1 MQTGNIGVT
10 TENIFPVIKKFLY
23 SEQEIFIREVISNGI
38 DACQKLKALASSGNY
53 SGDTENFQITVTI
66 NQNDQTLIFSDNG
79 IGMTGEEIDKYINQ
93 IAFSGASEF
102 LEKYKNDA
110 TNIIGHFGLGFYS
123 TFMVSDTVEIVT
135 KSYQEGAV
143 AQHWICDGSPNYT
156 LEDTEKKT
164 IGTDIILHIS
174 EEFKKI
180 YLNYQEV
187 LTLIRKYS
195 RFSPIKIV
203 IKNIPLDEP
212 IIEDDENG
220 NPTADTNQANQAK
233 EDTVTDLEPIWMKSP
248 TELERKDYLDFY
260 KKMYPNMEE
269 PLFWIHLNVDYPFNL
284 TGILYFPA
292 VTSNVDIARN
302 KVYLYSNQVFVT
314 DHVDGILPDY
324 LALLHGVIDSPDIP
338 LNVSRSYLQSDKN
351 VRKVSGYISKKVADT
366 LVKLIKEDRESYEKH
381 WDSIKV
387 FIHYGVISEQG
398 LFDKVKDALLFK
410 DVDDNYYTYDEY
422 NELVKENQTD
432 KDNHVV
438 YLYTQN
444 KKLSTTNIEACKK
457 LGYNILYMDDNVATP
472 YISELERKFNRK
484 IVFTR
489 VDSNIPSKLILK
501 GGPEE
506 FNGLNVNM
514 LLKLFNSQKPKDMPE
529 DMAFMEECSA
539 MGEDELPA
547 ILTINE
553 YSRRTKEI
561 YASNPN
567 IGKLTHLK
575 NYFTININTDSPII
589 KKLLADAEEAI
600 GKDFAEM
607 TVTCDAMEDKKN
619 AAESKL
625 SNIPYA
631 ERTEA
636 DNAEAEAAR
645 KAAQDA
651 KDARYNLIKEYAD
664 KNDIIHEIYDIAL
677 VQLGLLYGDRL
688 MNFLK
693 RSVKFIES
701 HQEVTAAK
709 AAKTTKKAKKDKK
722 ED

>member
-23 SEQEIFIREVISNGI
+23 SEQEIFIREVISNSI
-38 DACQKLKALASSGNY
+38 DACQKLKTLASSGNY
-53 SGDTENFQITVTI
+53 SGDTEHFLITVTI
-66 NQNDQTLIFSDNG
+66 NKKDDTLTFSDNG
-79 IGMTGEEIDKYINQ
+79 IGMTADEIDRYINQ

-102 LEKYKNDA
+102 LEKYKDDA

-123 TFMVSDTVEIVT
+123 TFMVSDTVEILT
-135 KSYQEGAV
+135 KSYLDDAV
-143 AQHWICDGSPNYT
+143 AQHWVCDGSPSFT
-156 LEDTEKKT
+156 LEDTEKES

-174 EEFKKI
+174 EEFKST
-180 YLNYQEV
+180 YLNYDEV
-187 LTLIRKYS
+187 KELILKYS
-195 RFSPIKIV
+195 RFSPIDIKIV
-203 IKNIPLDEP
+203 NIPKDKPKVDTDEDGHESASSVQDEQKEEILTDLKP
-212 IIEDDENG
+212 IWLQSPSEL
-220 NPTADTNQANQAK
+220 TK
-233 EDTVTDLEPIWMKSP
+233 EDYIK
-248 TELERKDYLDFY
+248 FY
-260 KKMYPNMEE
+260 NRMYPSMEQ

-284 TGILYFPA
+284 TGILYFPT

-314 DHVDGILPDY
+314 DHVAGILPDY

-351 VRKVSGYISKKVADT
+351 VRQVSSYISKKVADT
-366 LVKLIKEDRESYEKH
+366 LVKLIKEDRENYEKN

-387 FIHYGVISEQG
+387 FIHYGVLSEND
-398 LFDKVKDALLFK
+398 LFDKIKDALLFK
-410 DVDDNYYTYDEY
+410 DVDDKYYTYDEY
-422 NELVKENQTD
+422 HDLVEENQTD
-432 KDNHVV
+432 KDNHIV

-457 LGYNILYMDDNVATP
+457 LGYNVLFMDDNITTP

-501 GGPEE
+501 GGPEQ
-506 FNGLNVNM
+506 FNDINTT
-514 LLKLFNSQKPKDMPE
+514 LLIKLFNTQKPVDMPE
-529 DMAFMEECSA
+529 DIAFMEECSA
-539 MGEDELPA
+539 MGENELPA
-547 ILTINE
+547 LLTINE

-561 YASNPN
+561 YSANAN
-567 IGKLTHLK
+567 IQKLTHLK
-575 NYFTININTDSPII
+575 NYFTINLNTDSPII
-589 KKLLADAEEAI
+589 KNLMEEAEEAI

-607 TVTCDAMEDKKN
+607 TATYNTLMDKKN
-619 AAESKL
+619 EAEKKFN
-625 SNIPYA
+625 NIPYA

-636 DNAEAEAAR
+636 DNEEVEAAR
-645 KAAQDA
+645 KAADEA
-651 KDARYNLIKEYAD
+651 EAVRYKLIKDWAS

-677 VQLGLLYGDRL
+677 VQFGLLFGDRL
-688 MNFLK
+688 TDFLK

-701 HQEVTAAK
+701 HQTVAHT
-709 AAKTTKKAKKDKK
+709 KTTKKTKKSKK

>member
-23 SEQEIFIREVISNGI
+23 SEQEIFIREVISNSI
-38 DACQKLKALASSGNY
+38 DACQKLKTLASSGNY
-53 SGDTENFQITVTI
+53 SGDTEHFLITVTI
-66 NQNDQTLIFSDNG
+66 NKKDDTLTFSDNG
-79 IGMTGEEIDKYINQ
+79 IGMTADEIDRYINQ

-102 LEKYKNDA
+102 LEKYKDDA

-123 TFMVSDTVEIVT
+123 TFMVSDTVEILT
-135 KSYQEGAV
+135 KSYLDDAV
-143 AQHWICDGSPNYT
+143 AQHWVCDGSPSFT
-156 LEDTEKKT
+156 LEDTEKES

-174 EEFKKI
+174 EEFKST
-180 YLNYQEV
+180 YLNYDEV
-187 LTLIRKYS
+187 KELILKYS
-195 RFSPIKIV
+195 RFSPIDIKIV
-203 IKNIPLDEP
+203 NIPKDKPKVDTDEDGHESASSVQDEQKEEILTDLKP
-212 IIEDDENG
+212 IWLQSPSEL
-220 NPTADTNQANQAK
+220 TK
-233 EDTVTDLEPIWMKSP
+233 EDYIK
-248 TELERKDYLDFY
+248 FY
-260 KKMYPNMEE
+260 NRMYPSMEQ

-284 TGILYFPA
+284 TGILYFPT

-314 DHVDGILPDY
+314 DHVAGILPDY

-351 VRKVSGYISKKVADT
+351 VRQVSSYISKKVADT
-366 LVKLIKEDRESYEKH
+366 LVKLIKEDRENYEKN

-387 FIHYGVISEQG
+387 FIHYGVLSEND
-398 LFDKVKDALLFK
+398 LFDKIKDALLFK
-410 DVDDNYYTYDEY
+410 DVDDKYYTYDEY
-422 NELVKENQTD
+422 HDLVEENQTD
-432 KDNHVV
+432 KDNHIV

-457 LGYNILYMDDNVATP
+457 LGYNVLFMDDHITTP

-501 GGPEE
+501 GGPEQ
-506 FNGLNVNM
+506 FNDINTT
-514 LLKLFNSQKPKDMPE
+514 LLIKLFNTQKPVDMPE
-529 DMAFMEECSA
+529 DIAFMEECSA
-539 MGEDELPA
+539 MGENELPA
-547 ILTINE
+547 LLTINE

-561 YASNPN
+561 YSANAN
-567 IGKLTHLK
+567 IQKLTHLK
-575 NYFTININTDSPII
+575 NYFTINLNTDSPII
-589 KKLLADAEEAI
+589 KNLMEEAEEAI

-607 TVTCDAMEDKKN
+607 TATYNTLMDKKN
-619 AAESKL
+619 EAEKKFN
-625 SNIPYA
+625 NIPYA

-636 DNAEAEAAR
+636 DNEEVEAAR
-645 KAAQDA
+645 KAADEA
-651 KDARYNLIKEYAD
+651 EAVRYKLIKDWAS

-677 VQLGLLYGDRL
+677 VQFGLLFGDRL
-688 MNFLK
+688 TDFLK

-701 HQEVTAAK
+701 HQTVAHT
-709 AAKTTKKAKKDKK
+709 KTTKKTKKSKK

>member
-23 SEQEIFIREVISNGI
+23 SEQEIFIREVISNSI
-38 DACQKLKALASSGNY
+38 DACQKLKTLASSGNY
-53 SGDTENFQITVTI
+53 SGDTEHFLITVTI
-66 NQNDQTLIFSDNG
+66 NKKDDTLTFSDNG
-79 IGMTGEEIDKYINQ
+79 IGMTADEIDRYINQ

-102 LEKYKNDA
+102 LEKYKDDA

-123 TFMVSDTVEIVT
+123 TFMVSDTVEILT
-135 KSYQEGAV
+135 KSYLDNAV
-143 AQHWICDGSPNYT
+143 AQHWVCDGSPSFT
-156 LEDTEKKT
+156 LEDTEKES

-174 EEFKKI
+174 EEFKST
-180 YLNYQEV
+180 YLNYDEV
-187 LTLIRKYS
+187 KELILKYS
-195 RFSPIKIV
+195 RFSPIDIKIV
-203 IKNIPLDEP
+203 NIPKDEP
-212 IIEDDENG
+212 KVDTDEDGNESASSVQDEQKEEILTDLK
-220 NPTADTNQANQAK
+220 PIWLQSPSELTK
-233 EDTVTDLEPIWMKSP
+233 EDYIK
-248 TELERKDYLDFY
+248 FY
-260 KKMYPNMEE
+260 NRMYPSMEQ

-284 TGILYFPA
+284 TGILYFPT

-314 DHVDGILPDY
+314 DHVAGILPDY

-351 VRKVSGYISKKVADT
+351 VRQVSSYISKKVADT
-366 LVKLIKEDRESYEKH
+366 LVKLIKEDRENYEKN

-387 FIHYGVISEQG
+387 FIHYGVLSEND
-398 LFDKVKDALLFK
+398 LFDKIKDALLFK
-410 DVDDNYYTYDEY
+410 DVDDKYYTYDEY
-422 NELVKENQTD
+422 HDLVEENQTD

-457 LGYNILYMDDNVATP
+457 LGYNVLFMDDNITTP

-501 GGPEE
+501 GGPEQ
-506 FNGLNVNM
+506 FNDINTT
-514 LLKLFNSQKPKDMPE
+514 LLIKLFNTQKPVDMPE
-529 DMAFMEECSA
+529 DIAFMEECSA
-539 MGEDELPA
+539 MGENELPA
-547 ILTINE
+547 LLTINE

-561 YASNPN
+561 YSANAN
-567 IGKLTHLK
+567 IQKLTHLK
-575 NYFTININTDSPII
+575 NYFTINLNTDSPII
-589 KKLLADAEEAI
+589 KNLMEEAEEAI

-607 TVTCDAMEDKKN
+607 TATYNTLMDKKN
-619 AAESKL
+619 EAEKKFN
-625 SNIPYA
+625 NIPYA

-636 DNAEAEAAR
+636 DNEEVEAAR
-645 KAAQDA
+645 KAADEA
-651 KDARYNLIKEYAD
+651 EAVRYKLIKDWAS

-677 VQLGLLYGDRL
+677 VQFGLLFGDRL
-688 MNFLK
+688 TDFLK

-701 HQEVTAAK
+701 HQTVAHT
-709 AAKTTKKAKKDKK
+709 KTTKKAKKSKK

>member
-23 SEQEIFIREVISNGI
+23 SEQEIFIREVISNSI
-38 DACQKLKALASSGNY
+38 DACQKLKTLASSGNY
-53 SGDTENFQITVTI
+53 SGDTEHFLITVTI
-66 NQNDQTLIFSDNG
+66 NKKDDTLTFSDNG
-79 IGMTGEEIDKYINQ
+79 IGMTADEIDRYINQ

-102 LEKYKNDA
+102 LEKYKDDA

-123 TFMVSDTVEIVT
+123 TFMVSDTVEILT
-135 KSYQEGAV
+135 KSYLDDAV
-143 AQHWICDGSPNYT
+143 AQHWVCDGSPSFT
-156 LEDTEKKT
+156 LEDTEKES

-174 EEFKKI
+174 EEFKST
-180 YLNYQEV
+180 YLNYDEV
-187 LTLIRKYS
+187 KELILKYS
-195 RFSPIKIV
+195 RFSPIDIKIV
-203 IKNIPLDEP
+203 NIPKDEP
-212 IIEDDENG
+212 KVDTDEDGHESASSVQDEQKEEILTDLK
-220 NPTADTNQANQAK
+220 PIWLQSPSELTK
-233 EDTVTDLEPIWMKSP
+233 EDYIK
-248 TELERKDYLDFY
+248 FY
-260 KKMYPNMEE
+260 NRMYPSMEQ

-284 TGILYFPA
+284 TGILYFPT

-314 DHVDGILPDY
+314 DHVAGILPDY

-351 VRKVSGYISKKVADT
+351 VRQVSSYISKKVADT
-366 LVKLIKEDRESYEKH
+366 LVKLIKEDRENYEKN

-387 FIHYGVISEQG
+387 FIHYGVLSEND
-398 LFDKVKDALLFK
+398 LFDKIKDALLFK
-410 DVDDNYYTYDEY
+410 DVDDKYYTYDEY
-422 NELVKENQTD
+422 HDLVEENQTD

-457 LGYNILYMDDNVATP
+457 LGYNVLFMDDNITTP

-501 GGPEE
+501 GGPEQ
-506 FNGLNVNM
+506 FNDINTI
-514 LLKLFNSQKPKDMPE
+514 LLIKLFNTQKPVDMPE
-529 DMAFMEECSA
+529 DIAFMEECSA
-539 MGEDELPA
+539 MGENELPA
-547 ILTINE
+547 LLTINE

-561 YASNPN
+561 YSANAN
-567 IGKLTHLK
+567 IQKLTHLK
-575 NYFTININTDSPII
+575 NYFTINLNTDSPII
-589 KKLLADAEEAI
+589 KNLMEEAEEAI

-607 TVTCDAMEDKKN
+607 TATYNTLMDKKN
-619 AAESKL
+619 EAEKKFN
-625 SNIPYA
+625 NIPYA

-636 DNAEAEAAR
+636 DNEEVESAR
-645 KAAQDA
+645 KAADEA
-651 KDARYNLIKEYAD
+651 EAVRYKLIKDWAS

-677 VQLGLLYGDRL
+677 VQFGLLFGDRL
-688 MNFLK
+688 TDFLK

-701 HQEVTAAK
+701 HQTVAHT
-709 AAKTTKKAKKDKK
+709 KTTKKAKKSKK

>member
-38 DACQKLKALASSGNY
+38 DACQKLKTLASSGNY
-53 SGDTENFQITVTI
+53 SGDTEHFLITVTI
-66 NQNDQTLIFSDNG
+66 NKKDDTLTFSDNG
-79 IGMTGEEIDKYINQ
+79 IGMTADEIDKYINQ

-102 LEKYKNDA
+102 LEKYKDDA

-123 TFMVSDTVEIVT
+123 TFMVSDTVEILT
-135 KSYQEGAV
+135 KSYLDNAV
-143 AQHWICDGSPNYT
+143 AQHWVCDGSPSFT
-156 LEDTEKKT
+156 LEDTEKES

-174 EEFKKI
+174 EEFKST
-180 YLNYQEV
+180 YLNYDEV
-187 LTLIRKYS
+187 KELILKYS
-195 RFSPIKIV
+195 RFSPIDIKIV
-203 IKNIPLDEP
+203 NIPKDEP
-212 IIEDDENG
+212 KVDTDENG
-220 NPTADTNQANQAK
+220 NESASSVQDEQKEEILTDLKPIWLQSPSELTK
-233 EDTVTDLEPIWMKSP
+233 EDYIK
-248 TELERKDYLDFY
+248 FY
-260 KKMYPNMEE
+260 NRMYPSMEQ

-284 TGILYFPA
+284 TGILYFPT

-314 DHVDGILPDY
+314 DHVAGILPDY

-351 VRKVSGYISKKVADT
+351 VRQVSSYISKKVADT
-366 LVKLIKEDRESYEKH
+366 LVKLIKEDRENYEKN

-387 FIHYGVISEQG
+387 FIHYGVLSEND
-398 LFDKVKDALLFK
+398 LFDKIKDALLFK
-410 DVDDNYYTYDEY
+410 DVDDKYYTYDEY
-422 NELVKENQTD
+422 HDLVEENQTD

-457 LGYNILYMDDNVATP
+457 LGYSVLFMDDNITTP

-501 GGPEE
+501 GGPEQ
-506 FNGLNVNM
+506 FNDINAT
-514 LLKLFNSQKPKDMPE
+514 LLIKLFNTQKPVDMPE
-529 DMAFMEECSA
+529 DIAFMEECSA
-539 MGEDELPA
+539 MGENELPA
-547 ILTINE
+547 LLTINE

-561 YASNPN
+561 YSANAN
-567 IGKLTHLK
+567 IQKLTHLK
-575 NYFTININTDSPII
+575 NYFTINLNTDSPII
-589 KKLLADAEEAI
+589 KNLMKEAEEAI

-607 TVTCDAMEDKKN
+607 TATYNTLMDKKN
-619 AAESKL
+619 EAEKKFN
-625 SNIPYA
+625 NIPYA

-636 DNAEAEAAR
+636 DNEEVEAAR
-645 KAAQDA
+645 KAADEA
-651 KDARYNLIKEYAD
+651 EAVRYKLVKDWAS

-677 VQLGLLYGDRL
+677 VQFGLLFGDRL
-688 MNFLK
+688 TDFLK

-701 HQEVTAAK
+701 HQTVAHT
-709 AAKTTKKAKKDKK
+709 KTTKKTKKSKK

>member
-38 DACQKLKALASSGNY
+38 DACQKLKTLASSGNY
-53 SGDTENFQITVTI
+53 SGDTEHFHITITI
-66 NQNDQTLIFSDNG
+66 NQDDETLIFSDNG
-79 IGMTGEEIDKYINQ
+79 IGMTAEEIDKYINQ

-102 LEKYKNDA
+102 LEKYKDEA
-110 TNIIGHFGLGFYS
+110 TSIIGHFGLGFYS
-123 TFMVSDTVEIVT
+123 TFMVSDAVEIIT

-143 AQHWICDGSPNYT
+143 AQHWVCDGSPNYT
-156 LEDTEKKT
+156 LEDTEKET

-174 EEFKKI
+174 DEYKKT
-180 YLNYQEV
+180 YLMFDEV
-187 LTLIRKYS
+187 KELIQKYS
-195 RFSPIKIV
+195 RFSPIEIILKQLA
-203 IKNIPLDEP
+203 KSEP
-212 IIEDDENG
+212 IIEDDEEG
-220 NPTADTNQANQAK
+220 NPSAAINPANENKDEILTDLKPIWLKSPSELTK
-233 EDTVTDLEPIWMKSP
+233 ED
-248 TELERKDYLDFY
+248 YLNFY
-260 KKMYPNMEE
+260 KTLYPSMEE

-284 TGILYFPA
+284 TGILYFPT
-292 VTSNVDIARN
+292 VTNNVDIARN

-366 LVKLIKEDRESYEKH
+366 LVKLIKEDRENYVKN

-387 FIHYGVISEQG
+387 FIHYGILSEQD
-398 LFDKVKDALLFK
+398 LFDKIKDALLFK

-422 NELVKENQTD
+422 NEFVKDNQTD

-457 LGYNILYMDDNVATP
+457 LGYNVLYMDDNVTTP

-506 FNGLNVNM
+506 FTGINIP
-514 LLKLFNSQKPKDMPE
+514 LLIKLFNTQKPKDMPE

-539 MGEDELPA
+539 MGENELPA
-547 ILTINE
+547 LLTINE

-567 IGKLTHLK
+567 IQKLTHLK
-575 NYFTININTDSPII
+575 NYFTINVNTDSPII
-589 KKLLADAEEAI
+589 KNLLADAENAI

-607 TVTCDAMEDKKN
+607 TATYDALQDKKTE
-619 AAESKL
+619 AEKKYN
-625 SNIPYA
+625 NIPYA
-631 ERTEA
+631 ERTDA
-636 DNAEAEAAR
+636 DNEEVEAAR

-651 KDARYNLIKEYAD
+651 ADARYNLVKEYAD
-664 KNDIIHEIYDIAL
+664 KNDIINEIYDIAL
-677 VQLGLLYGDRL
+677 VQFGLLYGDRL
-688 MNFLK
+688 MSFLK

-709 AAKTTKKAKKDKK
+709 TSKKAKKSKK

>member
-23 SEQEIFIREVISNGI
+23 SEQEIFIREVISNSI
-38 DACQKLKALASSGNY
+38 DACQKLKTLASSGNY
-53 SGDTENFQITVTI
+53 SGDTEHFLITVTI
-66 NQNDQTLIFSDNG
+66 NKKDDTLTFSDNG
-79 IGMTGEEIDKYINQ
+79 IGMTADEIDRYINQ

-102 LEKYKNDA
+102 LEKYKDDA

-123 TFMVSDTVEIVT
+123 TFMVSDTVEILT
-135 KSYQEGAV
+135 KSYLDDAV
-143 AQHWICDGSPNYT
+143 AQHWVCDGSPSFT
-156 LEDTEKKT
+156 LEDTEKES

-174 EEFKKI
+174 EEFKSI
-180 YLNYQEV
+180 YLNYDEV
-187 LTLIRKYS
+187 KELILKYS
-195 RFSPIKIV
+195 RFSPIDIKIV
-203 IKNIPLDEP
+203 NIPKDEP
-212 IIEDDENG
+212 KVDTDEDGHESASSVQDEQKEEILTDLK
-220 NPTADTNQANQAK
+220 PIWLQSPSELTK
-233 EDTVTDLEPIWMKSP
+233 EDYIK
-248 TELERKDYLDFY
+248 FY
-260 KKMYPNMEE
+260 NRMYPSMEQ

-284 TGILYFPA
+284 TGILYFPT

-314 DHVDGILPDY
+314 DHVAGILPDY

-351 VRKVSGYISKKVADT
+351 VRQVSSYISKKVADT
-366 LVKLIKEDRESYEKH
+366 LVKLIKEDRENYEKN

-387 FIHYGVISEQG
+387 FIHYGVLSEND
-398 LFDKVKDALLFK
+398 LFDKIKDALLFK
-410 DVDDNYYTYDEY
+410 DVDDKYYTYDEY
-422 NELVKENQTD
+422 HDLVEENQTD

-457 LGYNILYMDDNVATP
+457 LGYNVLFMDDNITTP

-501 GGPEE
+501 GGPEQ
-506 FNGLNVNM
+506 FNDINTT
-514 LLKLFNSQKPKDMPE
+514 LLIKLFNTQKPVDMPE
-529 DMAFMEECSA
+529 DIAFMEECSA
-539 MGEDELPA
+539 MGENELPA
-547 ILTINE
+547 LLTINE

-561 YASNPN
+561 YSANAN
-567 IGKLTHLK
+567 IQKLTHLK
-575 NYFTININTDSPII
+575 NYFTINLNTDSPII
-589 KKLLADAEEAI
+589 KNLMEEAEEAI

-607 TVTCDAMEDKKN
+607 TATYNTLMDKKN
-619 AAESKL
+619 EAEKKFN
-625 SNIPYA
+625 NIPYA

-636 DNAEAEAAR
+636 DNEEVEAAR
-645 KAAQDA
+645 KAADEA
-651 KDARYNLIKEYAD
+651 EAVRYKLIKDWAS

-677 VQLGLLYGDRL
+677 VQFGLLFGDRL
-688 MNFLK
+688 TDFLK

-701 HQEVTAAK
+701 HQTVAHT
-709 AAKTTKKAKKDKK
+709 KTTKKAKKSKK

>member
-23 SEQEIFIREVISNGI
+23 SEQEIFIREVISNSI
-38 DACQKLKALASSGNY
+38 DACQKLKTLASSGNY
-53 SGDTENFQITVTI
+53 SGDTEHFLITVTI
-66 NQNDQTLIFSDNG
+66 NKKDDTLTFSDNG
-79 IGMTGEEIDKYINQ
+79 IGMTADEIDRYINQ

-102 LEKYKNDA
+102 LEKYKDDA

-123 TFMVSDTVEIVT
+123 TFMVSDTVEILT
-135 KSYQEGAV
+135 KSYLDDAV
-143 AQHWICDGSPNYT
+143 AQHWVCDGSPSFT
-156 LEDTEKKT
+156 LEDTEKES

-174 EEFKKI
+174 EEFKSI
-180 YLNYQEV
+180 YLNYDEV
-187 LTLIRKYS
+187 KELILKYS
-195 RFSPIKIV
+195 RFSPIDIKIV
-203 IKNIPLDEP
+203 NIPKDEP
-212 IIEDDENG
+212 KVDTDEDGHESASSVQDEQKEEILTDLK
-220 NPTADTNQANQAK
+220 PIWLQSPSELTK
-233 EDTVTDLEPIWMKSP
+233 EDYIK
-248 TELERKDYLDFY
+248 FY
-260 KKMYPNMEE
+260 NRMYPSMEQ

-284 TGILYFPA
+284 TGILYFPT

-314 DHVDGILPDY
+314 DHVAGILPDY

-351 VRKVSGYISKKVADT
+351 VRQVSSYISKKVADT
-366 LVKLIKEDRESYEKH
+366 LVKLIKEDRENYEKN

-387 FIHYGVISEQG
+387 FIHYGVLSEND
-398 LFDKVKDALLFK
+398 LFDKIKDALLFK
-410 DVDDNYYTYDEY
+410 DVDDKYYTYDEY
-422 NELVKENQTD
+422 HDLVEENQTD

-457 LGYNILYMDDNVATP
+457 LGYNVLFMDDNITTP

-501 GGPEE
+501 GGPEQ
-506 FNGLNVNM
+506 FNDINTT
-514 LLKLFNSQKPKDMPE
+514 LLIKLFNTQKPVDMPE
-529 DMAFMEECSA
+529 DIAFMEECSA
-539 MGEDELPA
+539 MGENELPA
-547 ILTINE
+547 LLTINE

-561 YASNPN
+561 YSANAN
-567 IGKLTHLK
+567 IQKLTHLK
-575 NYFTININTDSPII
+575 NYFTINLNTDSPII
-589 KKLLADAEEAI
+589 KNLMEEAEEAI

-607 TVTCDAMEDKKN
+607 TATYNTLMDKKN
-619 AAESKL
+619 EAEKKFN
-625 SNIPYA
+625 NIPYA

-636 DNAEAEAAR
+636 DNEEVESAR
-645 KAAQDA
+645 KAADEA
-651 KDARYNLIKEYAD
+651 EAVRYKLIKDWAS

-677 VQLGLLYGDRL
+677 VQFGLLFGDRL
-688 MNFLK
+688 TDFLK

-701 HQEVTAAK
+701 HQTVAHT
-709 AAKTTKKAKKDKK
+709 KTTKKAKKSKK

>member
-38 DACQKLKALASSGNY
+38 DACQKLKTLASSGNY
-53 SGDTENFQITVTI
+53 SGDTEHFLITVTI
-66 NQNDQTLIFSDNG
+66 NKKDDTLTFSDNG
-79 IGMTGEEIDKYINQ
+79 IGMTADEIDKYINQ

-102 LEKYKNDA
+102 LEKYKDEA

-123 TFMVSDTVEIVT
+123 TFMVSDTVEIIT

-143 AQHWICDGSPNYT
+143 AQHWVCDGSPSFT
-156 LEDTEKKT
+156 LEDTEKES

-174 EEFKKI
+174 EEFKST
-180 YLNYQEV
+180 YLNYDEV
-187 LTLIRKYS
+187 KELILKYS
-195 RFSPIKIV
+195 RFSPIDIKIV
-203 IKNIPLDEP
+203 NIPKDEP
-212 IIEDDENG
+212 KVDTDEDGHESASSVQDEQKEEILTDLK
-220 NPTADTNQANQAK
+220 PIWLQSPSELTK
-233 EDTVTDLEPIWMKSP
+233 EDYIK
-248 TELERKDYLDFY
+248 FY
-260 KKMYPNMEE
+260 NRMYPSMEQ

-284 TGILYFPA
+284 TGILYFPT

-314 DHVDGILPDY
+314 DHVAGILPDY

-351 VRKVSGYISKKVADT
+351 VRQVSSYISKKVADT
-366 LVKLIKEDRESYEKH
+366 LVKLIKEDRENYEKN

-387 FIHYGVISEQG
+387 FIHYGVLSEND
-398 LFDKVKDALLFK
+398 LFDKIKDALLFK
-410 DVDDNYYTYDEY
+410 DVDDKYYTYDEY
-422 NELVKENQTD
+422 HDLVEENQTD

-457 LGYNILYMDDNVATP
+457 LGYNVLFMDDNITTP

-501 GGPEE
+501 GGPEQ
-506 FNGLNVNM
+506 FNDINTT
-514 LLKLFNSQKPKDMPE
+514 LLIKLFNTQKPVDMPE
-529 DMAFMEECSA
+529 DIAFMEECSA
-539 MGEDELPA
+539 MGENELPA
-547 ILTINE
+547 LLTINE

-561 YASNPN
+561 YSANAN
-567 IGKLTHLK
+567 IQKLTHLK
-575 NYFTININTDSPII
+575 NYFTINLNTDSPII
-589 KKLLADAEEAI
+589 KNLMEEAEEAI

-607 TVTCDAMEDKKN
+607 TATYNTLMDKKN
-619 AAESKL
+619 EAEKKFN
-625 SNIPYA
+625 NIPYA

-636 DNAEAEAAR
+636 DNEEVEAAR
-645 KAAQDA
+645 KAADEA
-651 KDARYNLIKEYAD
+651 EAVRYKLIKDWAS

-677 VQLGLLYGDRL
+677 VQFGLLFGDRL
-688 MNFLK
+688 TDFLK

-701 HQEVTAAK
+701 HQTVAHT
-709 AAKTTKKAKKDKK
+709 KTTKKTKKSKK

>member
-156 LEDTEKKT
+156 LEDTEKET

-338 LNVSRSYLQSDKN
+338 
-351 VRKVSGYISKKVADT
+351 T
-366 LVKLIKEDRESYEKH
+366 LTGIFEDFIM
-381 WDSIKV
+381 SI
-387 FIHYGVISEQG
+387 
-398 LFDKVKDALLFK
+398 
-410 DVDDNYYTYDEY
+410 
-422 NELVKENQTD
+422 
-432 KDNHVV
+432 
-438 YLYTQN
+438 
-444 KKLSTTNIEACKK
+444 
-457 LGYNILYMDDNVATP
+457 
-472 YISELERKFNRK
+472 
-484 IVFTR
+484 
-489 VDSNIPSKLILK
+489 
-501 GGPEE
+501 
-506 FNGLNVNM
+506 
-514 LLKLFNSQKPKDMPE
+514 
-529 DMAFMEECSA
+529 
-539 MGEDELPA
+539 
-547 ILTINE
+547 
-553 YSRRTKEI
+553 
-561 YASNPN
+561 
-567 IGKLTHLK
+567 
-575 NYFTININTDSPII
+575 
-589 KKLLADAEEAI
+589 
-600 GKDFAEM
+600 
-607 TVTCDAMEDKKN
+607 
-619 AAESKL
+619 
-625 SNIPYA
+625 
-631 ERTEA
+631 
-636 DNAEAEAAR
+636 
-645 KAAQDA
+645 
-651 KDARYNLIKEYAD
+651 
-664 KNDIIHEIYDIAL
+664 
-677 VQLGLLYGDRL
+677 
-688 MNFLK
+688 
-693 RSVKFIES
+693 
-701 HQEVTAAK
+701 
-709 AAKTTKKAKKDKK
+709 
-722 ED
+722 

>member
-38 DACQKLKALASSGNY
+38 DACQKLKTLASSGNY
-53 SGDTENFQITVTI
+53 SGDTEHFHITITI
-66 NQNDQTLIFSDNG
+66 NQDDETLIFSDNG
-79 IGMTGEEIDKYINQ
+79 IGMTAEEIDKYINQ
-93 IAFSGASEF
+93 IAFSGASDF
-102 LEKYKNDA
+102 LEKYKDEA

-123 TFMVSDTVEIVT
+123 TFMVSDTVEIIT

-143 AQHWICDGSPNYT
+143 AQHWVCDGSPNYT
-156 LEDTEKKT
+156 LEDTEKET

-174 EEFKKI
+174 DEYKKT
-180 YLNYQEV
+180 YLVYADV
-187 LTLIRKYS
+187 LNLIRKYS
-195 RFSPIKIV
+195 RFSPITIELINKP
-203 IKNIPLDEP
+203 KSEP
-212 IIEDDENG
+212 IIEEDEDG
-220 NPTADTNQANQAK
+220 NATADTNQANQEK
-233 EDTVTDLEPIWMKSP
+233 SETVTDLEPIWMKSP
-248 TELERKDYLDFY
+248 SELKREDYLDFY

-284 TGILYFPA
+284 TGVLYFPA
-292 VTSNVDIARN
+292 VTDNVDIARN

-366 LVKLIKEDRESYEKH
+366 LVSLIKEDRENYEKN
-381 WDSIKV
+381 WKAIKV
-387 FIHYGVISEQG
+387 FIHYGVLSEQD
-398 LFDKVKDALLFK
+398 LFDKIKDALLFT
-410 DVDDNYYTYDEY
+410 DVDDNNYTYDEY

-432 KDNHVV
+432 KDNHIV

-457 LGYNILYMDDNVATP
+457 LGYNVLYMNDNVTTP

-501 GGPEE
+501 GNPEE

-514 LLKLFNSQKPKDMPE
+514 LLKLFNSQKPTDMPE

-553 YSRRTKEI
+553 YSRRTKEL
-561 YASNPN
+561 YATNPN
-567 IGKLTHLK
+567 IGRLTHLK
-575 NYFTININTDSPII
+575 NYFTINVNTDSPII
-589 KKLLADAEEAI
+589 KQLIADAEAAI

-619 AAESKL
+619 EAEKKFN
-625 SNIPYA
+625 NIPYS
-631 ERTEA
+631 ERTDT
-636 DNAEAEAAR
+636 DNEEVEAAR

-651 KDARYNLIKEYAD
+651 RDARYNLVKEYAD
-664 KNDIIHEIYDIAL
+664 KNDIIQEIYDIAL

-701 HQEVTAAK
+701 HQEVI
-709 AAKTTKKAKKDKK
+709 AAKTSKKAKKSKK